1 MISKMVKSSLLLML
15 VAAFISGCGTS
26 KNRALSGEQAVK
38 LRHMQ
43 TRSFE
48 TDDVKK
54 AARDVISTMQDLG
67 FIIDHADSGLGSMAV
82 VKGTKLSGYQVM
94 MTVTVRPY
102 GEGQVLVRANARY
115 GLEAVVDAKPYQDF
129 FSSLSKAMFLE
140 ANQVK

>member
-1 MISKMVKSSLLLML
+1 MKLSTLLLF
-15 VAAFISGCGTS
+15 VAVMICGCGATS
-26 KNRALSGEQAVK
+26 KSRALSGEQAVK
-38 LRHMQ
+38 LRNIQ

-54 AARDVISTMQDLG
+54 AARDVISSMQDLG

-94 MTVTVRPY
+94 MTVTVRPF
-102 GEGQVLVRANARY
+102 GKDQVLVRANSRY
-115 GLEAVVDAKPYQDF
+115 GLEAVVDPKPYQDF
-129 FSSLSKAMFLE
+129 FSSLSNAMFLE

>member
-1 MISKMVKSSLLLML
+1 MIKSYLILLATIMI
-15 VAAFISGCGTS
+15 AGCGTS
-26 KNRALSGEQAVK
+26 KNNALTGEQAVK
-38 LRHMQ
+38 LRNIQ

-48 TDDVKK
+48 TNDVKK

-102 GEGQVLVRANARY
+102 GEKQVLIRANARF
-115 GLEAVVDAKPYQDF
+115 GLEPVDDAKPYQDF
-129 FSSLSKAMFLE
+129 FTSLSKAMFLE